1 MFRSQLTIRA
11 IVGHTILPV
20 TIALLLT
27 FFPLS
32 QKVMVE
38 GSQAFLD
45 FSPSHSLG
53 YPIFLAFIGLIT
65 PEHMDIAYVQIWTYA
80 FAVFILALGIWR
92 VSTNHFFAFLCTLCL
107 LLNPFILNAHF
118 TIQPDSLFIST
129 SLMILAFVLHAI
141 ASHGFFSL
149 FGFGLSIGVAI
160 TLCPYGIAYLPLLI
174 VAPALFLR
182 KNHCSF
188 AKAFLVPALS
198 CIALISL
205 EASAY
210 HNLHLDQQYRPAASA
225 VFANAVLMDS
235 NQQSPY
241 ASKDP
246 RTALWEK
253 IEQDLQNVRN
263 EIWQDDDFKTRSNLL
278 LSQQHYISENF
289 AINALTQAGFM
300 LDKSVDDIRMDIA
313 SSRIVQDPLAFLE
326 ITLTHYRRIWTS
338 DNMLSYP
345 FWAISLLTS
354 IIGLWSW
361 IRGKPFNGA
370 LALAFISAFAVQC
383 QTILSAHIG
392 IGPAQPMMFFSPL
405 LSLNVIGLFLGFY
418 MSFINPPRT
427 NG

>member
-11 IVGHTILPV
+11 IVGHMILPF

-27 FFPLS
+27 FFPLN
-32 QKVMVE
+32 QEVMIE
-38 GSQAFLD
+38 GSEAFFN
-45 FSPSHSLG
+45 FSPAHSLG
-53 YPIFLAFIGLIT
+53 YPIFLAFLSLIS
-65 PEHMDIAYVQIWTYA
+65 PEHMDIAYLQVWIYA
-80 FAVFILALGIWR
+80 FTVFVLALGIYR
-92 VSTNHFFAFLCTLCL
+92 ISTNHFFALLCVLCL
-107 LLNPFILNAHF
+107 LLNPFILNTHF
-118 TIQPDSLFIST
+118 AIQPDSLFIST
-129 SLMILAFVLHAI
+129 SLMIFGFLLHAI
-141 ASHGFFSL
+141 ASHGFFAL
-149 FGFGLSIGVAI
+149 FGFGISIGVAI
-160 TLCPYGIAYLPLLI
+160 TLCPFGMAYLPLLI
-174 VAPALFLR
+174 IAPTLFLR

-188 AKAFLVPALS
+188 TKAFLVPALS

-205 EASAY
+205 EASSY
-210 HNLHLDQQYRPAASA
+210 HTLHNNQEYTPAAA
-225 VFANAVLMDS
+225 NVFASAALMNS

-253 IEQDLQNVRN
+253 VEQDLQSIRN
-263 EIWQDDDFKTRSNLL
+263 EIWQEDDFRTRSKLL
-278 LSQQHYISENF
+278 LSQQQYVSNDF

-326 ITLTHYRRIWTS
+326 ITLTHYRRIWAS

-354 IIGLWSW
+354 LIGLWFW
-361 IRGKPFNGA
+361 IRGKSFNGA
-370 LALAFISAFAVQC
+370 FALAFISAFAVQC

-392 IGPAQPMMFFSPL
+392 IGPANPLMFFSPL
-405 LSLNVIGLFLGFY
+405 LSLNVVGLLLGFY
-418 MSFINPPRT
+418 MAFINPPRT